1 MHNSLKSISACRALP
16 AMERSVINAHQVIV
30 VGGGAGG
37 LELATRLGDRFRRDG
52 RASLTLVDQNRTHV
66 WKPLLH
72 EVAAGS
78 IDVHA
83 HQLDYLAQAR
93 WHHFRFCNGALE
105 SLDRWRR
112 EITVAPELDERGIE
126 VIPRR
131 VLRYDTLVLTV
142 GGITNSFGVP
152 GVAEHAFMLD
162 SADEADRFH
171 QRFVNACMQANYRA
185 SADRPA
191 HLRVVIVG
199 GGATGVELA
208 AELHNTTRVLAAYGL
223 ESIDP
228 ERYVRIT
235 LLNADSRILA
245 QLPERIS
252 RATAEVLQ
260 DLGVE
265 VLNGEQVV
273 AVAPGAVSTKSGKVL
288 RGDFTVW
295 AAGIKGAEFLTDL
308 AGLETNRLNQL
319 VVIPT
324 LQTTRDPDVFA
335 IGDCAACPWE
345 GHAVPV
351 PPRAQAAHQQA
362 SHLLRSMKRRLRRQA
377 LPPFRYRDFG
387 SLVSLGEYSTVGS
400 LMGFLSG
407 KSLRVEGWFA
417 RLMYISLHKLH
428 LLALHGILGVLFDAV
443 ARFLKRGTEPRVKLH

>member
-1 MHNSLKSISACRALP
+1 MHNLGNHISAPVSRGRGKIMSELHHI
-16 AMERSVINAHQVIV
+16 VV

-37 LELATRLGDRFRRDG
+37 LELATRLGKRLGRGG
-52 RASLTLVDQNRTHV
+52 RANVTLVDRNRTHV

-78 IDVHA
+78 MDIHA
-83 HQLDYLAQAR
+83 HQLDYPAQAR
-93 WHHFRFCNGALE
+93 WHHFSFCYGALE
-105 SLDRWRR
+105 ALDRGRR
-112 EITVAPELDERGIE
+112 EISVAPVLDERGAE

-131 VLRYDTLVLTV
+131 VLRYDTLVLAV
-142 GGITNSFGVP
+142 GSVANSFGMP
-152 GVAEHAFMLD
+152 GVAEHAFALD

-171 QRFVNACMQANYRA
+171 RRLVNACLRANYGA
-185 SADRPA
+185 SPDRPA

-223 ESIDP
+223 ANIDP
-228 ERYVRIT
+228 ERYLRLT
-235 LLNADSRILA
+235 LVNADSRLLA

-252 RATAEVLQ
+252 LATAEILEE
-260 DLGVE
+260 LGVA

-273 AVAPGAVSTKSGKVL
+273 EVTASEVKLKSGKSL
-288 RGDFTVW
+288 STDLTVW
-295 AAGIKGAEFLTDL
+295 AAGIKCADFLRGL
-308 AGLETNRLNQL
+308 GGLETNRSNQL
-319 VVIPT
+319 VVVAT
-324 LQTTRDPDVFA
+324 LQTTRDSDIFA

-345 GHAVPV
+345 GHAMPV

-362 SHLLRSMKRRLRRQA
+362 SHLLGSIERRLRGKPSR
-377 LPPFRYRDFG
+377 PFHYRDFG
-387 SLVSLGEYSTVGS
+387 SLVSFGEYSTIGT

-417 RLMYISLHKLH
+417 RLMYLSLYKLH
-428 LLALHGILGVLFDAV
+428 LLALHGFLGVVLDSL
-443 ARFLKRGTEPRVKLH
+443 ARLLKRGTEPRVKLH